1 MSPAADHRGLPV
13 STTICFS
20 HGKESGPWGKKI
32 TRLAQRAREL
42 GWPVESLDYRG
53 MDVGAREAR
62 LSQWCALQALPP
74 VLVGSSMGAHV
85 ALTQGACARALFL
98 LAPAVYMPG
107 HEYATPPPPPV
118 PTVIVHG
125 WHDEIVPVDNAMR
138 FARQAGCTL
147 HVLPDDHRLTG
158 RLVEIVELFAMF
170 LESIKG

>member
-1 MSPAADHRGLPV
+1 M

-20 HGKESGPWGKKI
+20 HGKESGPWGTKI

-53 MDVGAREAR
+53 MDVGERASR
-62 LSQWCALQALPP
+62 LAQWCSAQATPP

-85 ALTQGACARALFL
+85 ALTQATCARALFL

-107 HEYATPPPPPV
+107 YEHATPRPPAV

-125 WHDEIVPVDNAMR
+125 WHDEIVPADNAVR
-138 FARQAGCTL
+138 FAREARCTL
-147 HVLPDDHRLTG
+147 HMLPDDHRLTG
-158 RLVEIVELFAMF
+158 RLDEIVELFVMF
-170 LESIKG
+170 LSSIKG